1 MRIPFWRCVF
11 PGLLVL
17 IALFAPAQDDGDD
30 LALGISTA
38 EAPANLWLNFDRQG
52 AVDIRLSLPEDVP
65 ASDSLADLLGQV
77 FHCRAGAVVHPANEW
92 MASAS
97 KNWSA
102 ARRERYQKQIA
113 QAQQRQLQANCNA
126 MAEHDGVLQ
135 ADFDYSAVI
144 RELRQM
150 GVDELDL
157 SVELPA
163 TQFREYTPTNLQRE
177 PMQAANT
184 VRYQIPIGENAGP
197 SVFHLAYGFRRA
209 DLYRSLLI
217 LAGFLLLPIVAT
229 LWMRRGA
236 LAAAQVDAA
245 AAWFGFFRALNWM
258 VIIVM
263 LLWMTSGFGA
273 RQGLQDWIAGFGF
286 SSWVTAPLD
295 VAVMAGPAFLI
306 YFACIALSYPVHA
319 QLKGAQWTQ
328 WEFLSRQAITIGARA
343 LPLMLGLSALEMMKD
358 RLEFAV
364 ALLILTIV
372 LLQVLQIL
380 KHRVVKELPQAL
392 TTGELRDRVFALAGR
407 IGVVLTQIMVVPA
420 RKGQVANAYA
430 AKNRVVMFTDYL
442 LEHLSKREVDGVAA
456 HELAHLRYKHPLKRG
471 IAFVLAVFSPYY
483 FTGLSQVVV
492 GLVAMPVS
500 SLVTGIR
507 GAKLIMAMWAGVNI
521 FAQWSQ
527 RDFVLLMAGLTFFYL
542 LSRRF
547 ENVADAAAVRLTGDP
562 EAQIT
567 GYLRVSRLNFMPIH
581 WGKVS
586 GTWTT
591 HPSTL
596 RRVQRIAE
604 AGGMAPERL
613 QEILQRYEAEGRGVK
628 DCPANLVPAEDRYE
642 VPAASDAEVVRSA
655 INQRALTQAK
665 LWAVRVVY
673 VLPLALFSVLIQRTH
688 LAGAWAL
695 AAHIAGVVATALLV
709 IFAGVWVGRWGYGR
723 ERRRLLARFE
733 REHLPVGDAADVLV
747 GFAPTANP
755 RIFGQHYHWDGG
767 FLVLAKDRLQF
778 VGEKTKFSLSTAE
791 VDGIVLGRGGPSWW
805 KFERIYVRWK
815 DANSGRSGVFNVY
828 PLEQGPAWKLRAGQR
843 EVFRRL
849 LDWHENAENYP
860 EVRLELAGLGAP
872 EIGEVTC
879 LSPKKLGGIR
889 VSVRTLGILLPLA
902 VGVSIL
908 LHAESGYLAL
918 SVVALRLFQCVPYWR
933 YRDQYPSFPPRVSSE
948 TANARGANA

>member
-1 MRIPFWRCVF
+1 VRTRFWRCLL

-17 IALFAPAQDDGDD
+17 IALSAPAQDDSDD
-30 LALGISTA
+30 LDLGVSTA

-52 AVDIRLSLPEDVP
+52 AVDVRLSLPEDLPV
-65 ASDSLADLLGQV
+65 SDSLADLLGQV

-102 ARRERYQKQIA
+102 ARRERYQKQVT
-113 QAQQRQLQANCNA
+113 QMQQRQLQANCNA
-126 MAEHDGVLQ
+126 IAARDGVLQ

-144 RELRQM
+144 AELRRM

-157 SVELPA
+157 SIELPA
-163 TQFREYTPTNLQRE
+163 TQFREYTPTRLPRE
-177 PMQAANT
+177 PMQAANA
-184 VRYQIPIGENAGP
+184 VRYQIPIAENAAP
-197 SVFHLAYGFRRA
+197 AVFHLAYGFRRA

-217 LAGFLLLPIVAT
+217 LAGFLVLPIVAT
-229 LWMRRGA
+229 LWMRRVA

-245 AAWFGFFRALNWM
+245 AAWFGFFRTLNWM

-273 RQGLQDWIAGFGF
+273 RQGLQDWIAGFGL
-286 SSWVTAPLD
+286 SSWGAAPLD

-306 YFACIALSYPVHA
+306 YFVCIALSYPVHA
-319 QLKGAQWTQ
+319 RLKGTQWTQ
-328 WEFLSRQAITIGARA
+328 GEFLSRQAITIGARA

-358 RLEFAV
+358 RLEMAV
-364 ALLILTIV
+364 AMLILTIA

-380 KHRVVKELPQAL
+380 KHRVVKELPQTL

-407 IGVVLTQIMVVPA
+407 IGVAVSQIMIVPA

-430 AKNRVVMFTDYL
+430 AKNKVVMFTDYL

-500 SLVTGIR
+500 SLVPGIR
-507 GAKLIMAMWAGVNI
+507 GAKFIMAMWSGVNI
-521 FAQWSQ
+521 FAQWSL
-527 RDFVLLMAGLTFFYL
+527 RDFVLLMAGLTVFYL

-604 AGGMAPERL
+604 TGGMAPERL
-613 QEILQRYEAEGRGVK
+613 QEILRKYEAEGRTA
-628 DCPANLVPAEDRYE
+628 CPVEPTNRYDVPVATDT
-642 VPAASDAEVVRSA
+642 EVVRSA
-655 INQRALTQAK
+655 INRRALTQAK

-673 VLPLALFSVLIQRTH
+673 VLPLALFSVLIQRCH
-688 LAGAWAL
+688 LAEAGAL
-695 AAHIAGVVATALLV
+695 VAHIAGVAVTAMLV
-709 IFAGVWVGRWGYGR
+709 MVVGVWVGRWGYGR
-723 ERRRLLARFE
+723 ERLRLLARFE

-778 VGEKTKFSLSTAE
+778 VGEKTKFSLKAADI
-791 VDGIVLGRGGPSWW
+791 DGIVLGRGGPSWW

-815 DANSGRSGVFNVY
+815 DANSGRSGVFNLY
-828 PLEQGPAWKLRAGQR
+828 PLEQGSVWKLRAGQR

-849 LDWHENAENYP
+849 QDWHENAKNYP
-860 EVRLELAGLGAP
+860 EVRPELAGLGAP
-872 EIGEVTC
+872 DIGEVTC

-889 VSVRTLGILLPLA
+889 LSVRTLGYLLPLA

-908 LHAESGYLAL
+908 LHAESGYLSL

-933 YRDQYPSFPPRVSSE
+933 YRDEYPVFPPQVSSE
-948 TANARGANA
+948 IANARGANA